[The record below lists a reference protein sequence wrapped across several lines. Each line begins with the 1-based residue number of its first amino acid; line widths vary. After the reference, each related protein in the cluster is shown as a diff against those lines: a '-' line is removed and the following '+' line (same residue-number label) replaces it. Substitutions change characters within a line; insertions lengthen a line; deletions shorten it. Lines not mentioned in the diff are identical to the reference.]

1 MTIAVHVVATI
12 LVALAAALS
21 VAHALELPGKMRL
34 DREQYFAVQ
43 QIYYPG
49 FTIGGAAEPLGTI
62 AMIALLILVPFGGT
76 VFWLVLAAL
85 IAMFGVMSV
94 FWLVTQPANKLWTKD
109 LKMGAAGTGF
119 FQTGAGTAGEEDWT
133 VVRDRWERS
142 HVARAVLASISFIC
156 LLIALAIRS

>member
-1 MTIAVHVVATI
+1 MTAAIHIAATI

-34 DREQYFAVQ
+34 GREQYFAAQ

-49 FTIGGAAEPLGTI
+49 FTIGGAAEPLGSI
-62 AMIALLILVPFGGT
+62 ALIALLFLLPFGGT
-76 VFWLVLAAL
+76 EFWLILAAL
-85 IAMFGVMSV
+85 IAMLGVMAV

-133 VVRDRWERS
+133 AVRDRWERS